1 MHSGENQR
9 VWDQEGGSGT
19 QGCGLL
25 LRPVSL
31 PAECRARRRG
41 HTADMDASSVLL
53 LFLPFAARQSEA
65 LTVYRRKLEFHTTFR
80 VTNTLLL
87 ICFQQL

>member
-1 MHSGENQR
+1 MHSDENQR
-9 VWDQEGGSGT
+9 VWDQEGGPGT

-25 LRPVSL
+25 LQPASP
-31 PAECRARRRG
+31 PAERRARWRG
-41 HTADMDASSVLL
+41 QTADTDTSSVLL
-53 LFLPFAARQSEA
+53 LFLPFAARQTEA

-87 ICFQQL
+87 IYFQPL